1 MNKARNM
8 TKENKR
14 NEKKSEKEKQTNEIK
29 KFEKFLHWKL
39 IWHNANDCRSTA
51 WSVGFNSLWLSFDL
65 LPKKN

>member
-29 KFEKFLHWKL
+29 KKFLH
-39 IWHNANDCRSTA
+39 
-51 WSVGFNSLWLSFDL
+51 
-65 LPKKN
+65 